1 MFMEKIGTYETSV
14 FFTLYYLQIA
24 FEFLHIT
31 QKLSTF
37 SCKNYAFYG
46 ALVCL
51 IILKN
56 WMHLI
61 T

>member
-37 SCKNYAFYG
+37 SCKNYVFYG

-56 WMHLI
+56 
-61 T
+61 